1 MTRETSQTR
10 SKGNETGAVSDPAR
24 DALRAE
30 LVGSNINETTFLAT
44 DYLNHLNEAVMM
56 IELVPSAPDILEAAL
71 RWQPKTYREHF
82 LGSNLAAADLAC
94 RAYEVAPEH
103 FRLPF
108 DLTIRAIQRRIS
120 RTLAA
125 LEPLVEAGDH
135 RQIGLVVL
143 SSCQA
148 LQDLIRVAAA
158 IVNGN
163 DQIAEC
169 KSSAQ
174 PAVAAQGKTT
184 LSQAEIDALFSQ
196 AGAARLDLRERS

>member
-10 SKGNETGAVSDPAR
+10 SKGNETGAVSSPAR
-24 DALRAE
+24 EALRAK

-56 IELVPSAPDILEAAL
+56 IELVPSTPDILEAAL
-71 RWQPKTYREHF
+71 CWRPKTYREHF
-82 LGSNLAAADLAC
+82 LGSDLAAADLAC

-103 FRLPF
+103 FRVPF
-108 DLTIRAIQRRIS
+108 DLMIRAIQRRIS
-120 RTLAA
+120 GTLAA

-158 IVNGN
+158 IVNGSA
-163 DQIAEC
+163 QIADC
-169 KSSAQ
+169 TPTAQ
-174 PAVAAQGKTT
+174 PAVAAQDKTT

-196 AGAARLDLRERS
+196 AGAARSDLPEQR